1 MSSSVLPVVGP
12 LLIWTTAYCCV
23 PSQASVICNSM
34 VDVVYVVVGNRVLRP
49 LGLWSSIPKCSG
61 LVLGKMR
68 LDWSLSGWTLEPVP
82 LPTLA
87 ILKCVGLHG
96 YIQCIG
102 SVVSPALTHLWMKCE
117 PNSFLRGYLLETHCV
132 LTLATWYGLAC
143 RAHVY
148 VYTIWHASLILV
160 QYVHSNRLYVC
171 KHPL

>member
-68 LDWSLSGWTLEPVP
+68 FRLVSKWMDTWTSATTYISHPQMCRSSWLYTVYRQCCLTSFDTPVNEVRAKLFPPWISPRDSLCTYISNLVWVSLSCSCL
-82 LPTLA
+82 
-87 ILKCVGLHG
+87 CV
-96 YIQCIG
+96 YYMAC
-102 SVVSPALTHLWMKCE
+102 VS
-117 PNSFLRGYLLETHCV
+117 
-132 LTLATWYGLAC
+132 
-143 RAHVY
+143 
-148 VYTIWHASLILV
+148 
-160 QYVHSNRLYVC
+160 HSCTVC
-171 KHPL
+171 A